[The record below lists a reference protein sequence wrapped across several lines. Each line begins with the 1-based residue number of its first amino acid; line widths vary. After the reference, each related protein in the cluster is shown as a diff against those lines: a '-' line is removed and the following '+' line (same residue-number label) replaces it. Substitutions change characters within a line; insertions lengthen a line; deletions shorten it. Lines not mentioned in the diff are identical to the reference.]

1 MTSWIKAA
9 PQKPLESKPTLFF
22 ETNADGFCGNFIDYL
37 YAYIYA
43 ETVQQPLYVYD
54 RTNSIGYTYPL
65 LLRTFEQEPKVLYT
79 DAMVPSASSMKKRP
93 TQLKIQECIRALP
106 VDSLRKNA
114 ADLFV
119 WNTNLLQRIVGL
131 GSRRFPATFDVGVH
145 IRAANR
151 TGRQELPAIPI
162 EKYVSAIKEQQKKAK
177 KARLDVFVMT
187 DTVSM
192 LEDLKKAA
200 DTSWTVHH
208 LPTNLINADMHVQA
222 RFNSAPLR
230 EKTPVYESFIA
241 ELTMIQK
248 AAAVV
253 CTMESSV
260 AKFLYLTMPD
270 TTEFVS
276 LDKKF
281 SAF

>member
-22 ETNADGFCGNFIDYL
+22 ETNAEGFCGNFVDYL
-37 YAYIYA
+37 YAHIYA
-43 ETVQQPLYVYD
+43 QTVQQPLYVYD

-65 LLRTFEQEPKVLYT
+65 LLRTFEPEPKVLYT

-106 VDSLRKNA
+106 IDSLRKNA
-114 ADLFV
+114 AELFV
-119 WNTNLLQRIVGL
+119 WNNNLLQRIVAL
-131 GSRRFPATFDVGVH
+131 GSRRFPPTFDVGVH

-151 TGRQELPAIPI
+151 VGRQELPSIPI
-162 EKYVSAIKEQQKKAK
+162 EKYLKAIRDLQKKMKKAK
-177 KARLDVFVMT
+177 LDVFVMT
-187 DTVSM
+187 DTASM

-200 DTSWTVHH
+200 DSSWTVHH
-208 LPTNLINADMHVQA
+208 LPTNLINAEMHVQA

-230 EKTPVYESFIA
+230 EKTPVYESFIT

-248 AAAVV
+248 ATAVV

-276 LDKKF
+276 LDKNF

>member
-9 PQKPLESKPTLFF
+9 PQKPLESKPTLFL

-65 LLRTFEQEPKVLYT
+65 LLRTFEQESKVLFT

-93 TQLKIQECIRALP
+93 TQLKIQECITALP
-106 VDSLRKNA
+106 IDSLRKHA
-114 ADLFV
+114 EELFV
-119 WNTNLLQRIVGL
+119 WNNTLLQRITGL
-131 GSRRFPATFDVGVH
+131 GSKAFPATFDVGVH

-151 TGRQELPAIPI
+151 VGRQDLPSIPI
-162 EKYVSAIKEQQKKAK
+162 EKYVSAIKGSQKASKKAK
-177 KARLDVFVMT
+177 LSVFVMT

-192 LEDLKKAA
+192 LEGFKRAA
-200 DTSWTVHH
+200 PPSWTVHH
-208 LPTNLINADMHVQA
+208 LPTNLINADTHVQA
-222 RFNSAPLR
+222 RFNSAPIR
-230 EKTPVYESFIA
+230 EKVPAYESFIA

-248 AAAVV
+248 SEAVV

-276 LDKKF
+276 LDKTF

>member
-22 ETNADGFCGNFIDYL
+22 ETNANGFCGNFVDYL

-43 ETVQQPLYVYD
+43 QTVQQPLYVYD
-54 RTNSIGYTYPL
+54 RTNSIGYNYPL
-65 LLRTFEQEPKVLYT
+65 LLRTFEQEPKILYT
-79 DAMVPSASSMKKRP
+79 DAMVPSANSMKRQN

-106 VDSLRKNA
+106 IESLRKNA

-119 WNTNLLQRIVGL
+119 WNNTLLQRIVGL
-131 GSRRFPATFDVGVH
+131 GSKRFPDTFDVGVH

-151 TGRQELPAIPI
+151 VGRQELPSIPI
-162 EKYVSAIKEQQKKAK
+162 EKYVSAIKDAQKASKKAK
-177 KARLDVFVMT
+177 LDVFVMT
-187 DTVSM
+187 DTASV
-192 LEDLKKAA
+192 LVDLKRLA
-200 DTSWTVHH
+200 DPAWTIYN
-208 LPTNLINADMHVQA
+208 LPTLLINAEMHVQA
-222 RFNSAPLR
+222 RFNSAPVR

-241 ELTMIQK
+241 ELTLIQK
-248 AAAVV
+248 AATVV

-270 TTEFVS
+270 STNFVS
-276 LDKKF
+276 LDKNF
-281 SAF
+281 SPY

>member
-43 ETVQQPLYVYD
+43 QTVQQPLYVYD

-79 DAMVPSASSMKKRP
+79 DAMVPTASSMKKRP
-93 TQLKIQECIRALP
+93 MQLKIQECIRALP

-114 ADLFV
+114 AELFT
-119 WNTNLLQRIVGL
+119 WNSTLLQRITGL
-131 GSRRFPATFDVGVH
+131 SSRRFPAAFDVGVH

-151 TGRQELPAIPI
+151 VGRQELPAIPI
-162 EKYVSAIKEQQKKAK
+162 EKYVSAIKEHQKKAK
-177 KARLDVFVMT
+177 KVKLDVFVMT

-192 LEDLKKAA
+192 LEALKKAA
-200 DTSWTVHH
+200 DSSWAVHH
-208 LPTNLINADMHVQA
+208 LPTNLINADTHVQA
-222 RFNSAPLR
+222 RFNSAPFR

-276 LDKKF
+276 LDKHF